1 MSADFLTIDSPA
13 DVALAA
19 RALHD
24 GRVVATA
31 FGNIYAIVAE
41 PSATAVRRVNLA
53 KGRPA
58 GQIGSVTAA
67 ADGIPALFDWTEVA
81 RRLDVPRLA
90 ALLVALARTGPI
102 GFRGPA
108 APHLPE
114 HLTQV
119 DAGVRTA
126 QVITPGTAC
135 PSNALFAQATA
146 ALGRDHLYVTSANR
160 SRHATGAAEEPAHW
174 RAAELEVDLRHM
186 PDLTVI
192 AHRDEEAARNAYP
205 RHLPMSVTLVSFHD
219 PGTGPSPMLTV
230 ERHGSLHL
238 SDVRRIAAPLGFTV
252 TPGRAAA
259 QRLPVRAYARAQA
272 PA

>member
-1 MSADFLTIDSPA
+1 MSAGFLTIDSPA

-67 ADGIPALFDWTEVA
+67 ADGIPGLFDWAEVG

-102 GFRGPA
+102 GLRGPA

-114 HLTQV
+114 HLTRM
-119 DAGVRTA
+119 DDDVRTT

-160 SRHATGAAEEPAHW
+160 SHHATGTAEEPAHW
-174 RAAELEVDLRHM
+174 RAAELETDLGHV
-186 PDLTVI
+186 PDLTVV
-192 AHRDEEAARNAYP
+192 AHRDEEAAVAAYP
-205 RHLPMSVTLVSFHD
+205 RHQPMSVTVVSFHD
-219 PGTGPSPMLTV
+219 PGTGPAPMLTV
-230 ERHGSLHL
+230 ERHGSLHIA
-238 SDVRRIAAPLGFTV
+238 DVRRIAAPLGFLVST
-252 TPGRAAA
+252 GRGAT
-259 QRLPVRAYARAQA
+259 QRLPVRTYA
-272 PA
+272 PAPA